1 MALQN
6 WSNPIV
12 EDVFLD
18 MYEPQKGEVHHKT
31 LLRTL
36 DKMQQIHHILR

>member
-6 WSNPIV
+6 WSNPTV
-12 EDVFLD
+12 DFFLD
-18 MYEPQKGEVHHKT
+18 MYELQKEEVHHKT

>member
-12 EDVFLD
+12 DFASD
-18 MYEPQKGEVHHKT
+18 MYELQKEEVHHKT
-31 LLRTL
+31 FLRTL

>member
-6 WSNPIV
+6 WSNSIV
-12 EDVFLD
+12 DFFLG
-18 MYEPQKGEVHHKT
+18 MYELQKGEVHHKT